1 MKRIVEREIF
11 ESRIIPFL
19 SLELDH
25 EVIALEALKL
35 KRKKETFTREEER
48 HKPRQLFFF
57 HNLFG
62 CAEAVS

>member
-1 MKRIVEREIF
+1 MEREIF
-11 ESRIIPFL
+11 DSRDRRIPFL